1 MIEINKVTIVVVAAV
16 LVSFIGLAIKGVF
29 GAVMGFL
36 LTLLIVG
43 FFVIWR
49 KYSNSN

>member
-1 MIEINKVTIVVVAAV
+1 MIETNKVTIVVVAAILISV
-16 LVSFIGLAIKGVF
+16 IGLAIKGVF

-36 LTLLIVG
+36 LTLLVVG
-43 FFVIWR
+43 FFVVWK